1 MSPLASDDVV
11 VVTGAA
17 GPAGQ
22 AVVRRLVAG
31 GASVVGVDTDDRRL
45 AEVREG
51 LGRLRDRFT
60 ASVVDLVEEE
70 ATRAFARRLVGT
82 GGSGGTGGTGGT
94 GGGTRPGRV
103 DGVVHL
109 VGGYR
114 GGSRFADNTTEDW
127 LFLHSLLIRTV
138 QNVSLAFHDALVAS
152 ARGRF
157 VLVSAT
163 AASSP
168 SAGSAGYAAAKA
180 AAEAWTMALADSF
193 RHEQSGRKPDPRP
206 QQAAATVLVVKAL
219 VHDGLRAA
227 SPDAAFDGYTDVAD
241 LADVVAGLWDT
252 DAALV
257 NGARRVLAP

>member
-60 ASVVDLVEEE
+60 PSVVDLVDEE
-70 ATRAFARRLVGT
+70 ATRAFARRLV
-82 GGSGGTGGTGGT
+82 GTGGT

-127 LFLHSLLIRTV
+127 RFLHSLLIRTV
-138 QNVSLAFHDALVAS
+138 QNVSLAFHDALLAS

-193 RHEQSGRKPDPRP
+193 RQEQSGRKPDPRP
-206 QQAAATVLVVKAL
+206 QTAAATVLVVKAL

-227 SPDAAFDGYTDVAD
+227 RPDASFDGYTDVAD

>member
-51 LGRLRDRFT
+51 LGRQRDRFT
-60 ASVVDLVEEE
+60 AAVVDLVDEE

-82 GGSGGTGGTGGT
+82 GGGP
-94 GGGTRPGRV
+94 RPGRV

-114 GGSRFADNTTEDW
+114 GGSRFADNTIEDW

-138 QNVSLAFHDALVAS
+138 QNVSLAFHDALAAS

-193 RHEQSGRKPDPRP
+193 RQEQSGREPEPRP
-206 QQAAATVLVVKAL
+206 QTTAATVLVVKAL

-227 SPDAAFDGYTDVAD
+227 RPDAAFDGYTDVAD